1 MSSAALRAYAHSV
14 ENRSEDDWQS
24 MTDHSRQVAALA
36 GAHAAKFGA
45 AELGEAAGLL
55 HDLGKYSDDFQRKL
69 RGAAVRV
76 DHSTAGARAA
86 IETFAGFK
94 PLGHLLAYVIAGHH
108 AGLANG
114 ASLQDRLD
122 GRKYAIPAIGDWRQ
136 ELVISKTLP
145 PPRIRPHSDKECR
158 ERRNGF
164 LLSVLTRMLFSA
176 LVDADRL
183 DTEAFYVRAE
193 GRKAP
198 PRGEWQALDVL
209 KSRLDQFMAD
219 KVLAARAA
227 DSQGQLRVNVE
238 RANVLAAARTKAA
251 LSPGVFS
258 LTVPTG
264 GGKTL
269 AALIFAL
276 DHAVKH
282 GLNRVIYVVPFTSII
297 EQTAAVFRETF
308 GPELAGHVIEHH
320 SAFREEEALRAMSQG
335 DESSLQ
341 AGERMRLATENWDAP
356 IVVTTS
362 VQFFESL
369 FSDRPSQCRK
379 LHNIAR
385 SVVILDEAQALPLT
399 LLRPCVAML
408 DELARNYATSI
419 VLCTATQPALE
430 AVRPGGAKGLDGGLT
445 NVREIVD
452 DPKQLYETMRRVTVK
467 KSDKPITD
475 EQLVDQLR
483 QHEQVLCIV
492 GTRAHARDL
501 YLALQAHDPDNTFH
515 LSALMCPAHRSQK
528 LAEIKQALA
537 NGPCRLVATTVVEA
551 GVDIDFPH
559 VYRAMAGLDSIAQ
572 AAGRCNREG
581 KRDKDRSIVQ
591 LFEIEGRS
599 SIRELRA
606 NEAAARGVLRSAHG
620 DDPLSLAAI
629 ESYFDDL
636 YWHKMQGRG
645 DDGLDKPGILALLN
659 ERAREA
665 VPLLPFEDVAKA
677 FRMIDNVMEPVIIPF
692 DDEARTLI
700 AALAT
705 TDDIRGTARKLQPY
719 IVNVPKDVFDKLK
732 KISLQPIAPH
742 KFDEQFMKLANLDL
756 YFGEDGQPNAFGFG
770 WNDSTF
776 RHIETL
782 II

>member
-1 MSSAALRAYAHSV
+1 
-14 ENRSEDDWQS
+14 
-24 MTDHSRQVAALA
+24 
-36 GAHAAKFGA
+36 
-45 AELGEAAGLL
+45 
-55 HDLGKYSDDFQRKL
+55 
-69 RGAAVRV
+69 
-76 DHSTAGARAA
+76 
-86 IETFAGFK
+86 
-94 PLGHLLAYVIAGHH
+94 
-108 AGLANG
+108 
-114 ASLQDRLD
+114 
-122 GRKYAIPAIGDWRQ
+122 
-136 ELVISKTLP
+136 
-145 PPRIRPHSDKECR
+145 
-158 ERRNGF
+158 
-164 LLSVLTRMLFSA
+164 MLFSA

-183 DTEAFYVRAE
+183 DTESFYARAE
-193 GRKAP
+193 GRKVP
-198 PRGEWQALDVL
+198 PRGDWQLIDVL
-209 KSRLDQFMAD
+209 KRRLDQFMLEKASTASATD
-219 KVLAARAA
+219 NE
-227 DSQGQLRVNVE
+227 GQRQVNAE
-238 RANVLAAARTKAA
+238 RANVLAAARAKAA
-251 LSPGVFS
+251 LAPGLFS

-269 AALIFAL
+269 ASLTFAL

-282 GLNRVIYVVPFTSII
+282 GLDRVIYVIPFTSII
-297 EQTAAVFRETF
+297 EQTAAVFRAAL
-308 GPELAGHVIEHH
+308 GPELAHHVIEHH
-320 SAFREEEALRAMSQG
+320 SAFREEEALKVLVGRHGTSG

-341 AGERMRLATENWDAP
+341 AGERMRLATENWDAR

-452 DPKQLYETMRRVTVK
+452 DPQRLYETMRRVTVK

-475 EQLVDQLR
+475 EQLVEDLYR
-483 QHEQVLCIV
+483 HEKVLCIV

-501 YLALQAHDPDNTFH
+501 YLALQAHDPVNTYH

-528 LAEIKQALA
+528 LAEIKAALEQ
-537 NGPCRLVATTVVEA
+537 GPCRVVATTVVEA
-551 GVDIDFPH
+551 GVDMDFPH

-581 KRDKDRSIVQ
+581 KRNKDQSIVQ
-591 LFEIEGRS
+591 LFEIEGRN

-606 NEAAARGVLRSAHG
+606 NEAAARSILRGPNG

-629 ESYFDDL
+629 ESYFDEL

-645 DDGLDKPGILALLN
+645 EDGLDKPGILAMLN
-659 ERAREA
+659 ERAREP

-677 FRMIDNVMEPVIIPF
+677 FRLIDSVMEPVIIPF
-692 DDEARTLI
+692 DDEARALI
-700 AALAT
+700 KVLES

-719 IVNVPKDVFDKLK
+719 IVNVPKDVFAKLQRPAQFSRCIPFASTSSSSCSYHLNSIRR
-732 KISLQPIAPH
+732 ISASTGATRHGARL
-742 KFDEQFMKLANLDL
+742 KTTYFDAALWIT
-756 YFGEDGQPNAFGFG
+756 GITHG
-770 WNDSTF
+770 
-776 RHIETL
+776 
-782 II
+782 